1 MDDLLFVIIAVAA
14 TVAFVLG
21 ILAGIWPTLLVGLV
35 IGIGLLWLVR
45 PLR

>member
-1 MDDLLFVIIAVAA
+1 MDDLLFAIIAVAA

>member
-1 MDDLLFVIIAVAA
+1 MEDLLFPIIAVAA